1 MSDVSSVTT
10 LLLDE
15 RGGEI
20 ILGKDRAGIGIIPI
34 GVTVGNVVEMAAV
47 GVIGAAVRIVED
59 NALTSITLT
68 CDTDVTGCVVS
79 KESDIEQTVI
89 SSQTV
94 MQCQTAISSQT
105 VKQCQT
111 VMQVLKRILRALY

>member
-20 ILGKDRAGIGIIPI
+20 ILGKDRAGIGVIPI
-34 GVTVGNVVEMAAV
+34 GVTVGNVVEIAAV

-59 NALTSITLT
+59 KALTSVP
-68 CDTDVTGCVVS
+68 CDTDITGCEVS
-79 KESDIEQTVI
+79 KESDIEQT
-89 SSQTV
+89 Q
-94 MQCQTAISSQT
+94 
-105 VKQCQT
+105 
-111 VMQVLKRILRALY
+111 